1 MFTLL
6 PSLYIIAVHYFRQWN
21 APYYYEENIHAQ
33 EEEETKTYRTCSI
46 HEDNHIELA
55 TNVQSSKSM
64 PSCDNNPVLLHDN
77 KETLIIGEQLTRSN
91 LVKKNGYLSKSN
103 NDEDE
108 QLAKLKLRVRKPLRS
123 SSLLN
128 VGRQKTYTND
138 LCENDI
144 IHLMNETGFTREQIL
159 LWHSD
164 FLVRSQSIRLIFGLD
179 VPFFCFFLLA

>member
-21 APYYYEENIHAQ
+21 APYYYEENAHAE

-46 HEDNHIELA
+46 HEDNHIEL
-55 TNVQSSKSM
+55 TKDVQSSESRA
-64 PSCDNNPVLLHDN
+64 SCDHNPVLLHDN
-77 KETLIIGEQLTRSN
+77 KQTLIIDEKLTRSN

-108 QLAKLKLRVRKPLRS
+108 QLVKLKLRARKPLRS

-138 LCENDI
+138 LSENDI

-159 LWHSD
+159 LSHSD
-164 FLVRSQSIRLIFGLD
+164 FLVCFEIDSINLWIRRA
-179 VPFFCFFLLA
+179 VVRFFLF